1 MLLLREPPD
10 NSGFMVAAYLI
21 VAVVLVG
28 YSVML
33 MLRVRNEEQREE
45 GRGKR
50 EGV

>member
-10 NSGFMVAAYLI
+10 NGNFMLAAYVI

-33 MLRVRNEEQREE
+33 MLRVRAEEQREE
-45 GRGKR
+45 GSGKR
-50 EGV
+50 EVA

>member
-10 NSGFMVAAYLI
+10 NSAFMIAAYTI

-33 MLRVRNEEQREE
+33 MLRAKAEQDR
-45 GRGKR
+45 
-50 EGV
+50 

>member
-10 NSGFMVAAYLI
+10 NSAFMIAAYTI

-33 MLRVRNEEQREE
+33 MLRVRAEVEARAVN
-45 GRGKR
+45 GKR
-50 EGV
+50 